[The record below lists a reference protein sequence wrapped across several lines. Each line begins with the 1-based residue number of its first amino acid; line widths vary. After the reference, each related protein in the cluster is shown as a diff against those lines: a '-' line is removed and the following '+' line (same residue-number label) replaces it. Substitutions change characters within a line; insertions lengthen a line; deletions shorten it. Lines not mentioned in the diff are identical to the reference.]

1 MVRSLVAM
9 LVALWVGF
17 AAAQT
22 DYPAH
27 PVRVVAPFPP
37 GQGTELIARALA
49 QQFTQ
54 TMGQSFYVDNKPGAS
69 GIIGTEFVKN
79 SPPDG
84 YTLLV
89 AGSGPLAIN
98 MSMYA
103 KLPYDS
109 LRDFQPIGMIAA
121 VPNVLVVARDFPA
134 NNLREVLAHVRQNPG
149 KINYASSGVGVPNH
163 LIMELLK
170 AATGLQITHVPYK
183 GATASVTALIAGEVS
198 LMFETSAA
206 VVPHIKGGRIKVIA
220 VSSPKRAL
228 SLPDV
233 PTVAESGVA
242 GFGAQGWSAL
252 FVPAGTP
259 RPVVQKLNAELTAA
273 LAKPEVKKR
282 LIDLGVDP
290 VEMTLEQ
297 TAAYVKSEVENW
309 AKAVKLSGAR
319 AD

>member
-1 MVRSLVAM
+1 
-9 LVALWVGF
+9 
-17 AAAQT
+17 
-22 DYPAH
+22 
-27 PVRVVAPFPP
+27 
-37 GQGTELIARALA
+37 
-49 QQFTQ
+49 
-54 TMGQSFYVDNKPGAS
+54 
-69 GIIGTEFVKN
+69 
-79 SPPDG
+79 
-84 YTLLV
+84 
-89 AGSGPLAIN
+89 
-98 MSMYA
+98 
-103 KLPYDS
+103 
-109 LRDFQPIGMIAA
+109 
-121 VPNVLVVARDFPA
+121 
-134 NNLREVLAHVRQNPG
+134 
-149 KINYASSGVGVPNH
+149 
-163 LIMELLK
+163 ME
-170 AATGLQITHVPYK
+170 ITHVPYK
-183 GATASVTALIAGEVS
+183 GASASVTALMAGEVS

-206 VVPHIKGGRIKVIA
+206 VVPHIRGGRIKVIA

-259 RPVVQKLNAELTAA
+259 RPIVQKLNGELTAA

-309 AKAVKLSGAR
+309 AKAVKQSGAR